1 MRRFFLSILVITLI
15 WGVESQSFARTLQIA
30 VYEVSEES
38 LKIYVSEN
46 RLVIENLP
54 KDTIIE
60 IYSIVGTKVASIRA
74 KAGYGEYYLSLSK
87 GYYIVKVENVVK
99 KIAIK

>member
-1 MRRFFLSILVITLI
+1 M
-15 WGVESQSFARTLQIA
+15 WGVGSRSFAKISQMSL
-30 VYEVSEES
+30 YEVYEES
-38 LKIYVSEN
+38 LKIYISEN

-87 GYYIVKVENVVK
+87 GYYIVKVGNVVK